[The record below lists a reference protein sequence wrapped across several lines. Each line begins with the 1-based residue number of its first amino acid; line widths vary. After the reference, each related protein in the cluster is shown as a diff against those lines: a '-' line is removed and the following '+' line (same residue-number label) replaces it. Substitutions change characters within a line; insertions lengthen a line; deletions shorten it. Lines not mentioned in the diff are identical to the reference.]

1 MERYP
6 KNYEWVHNIPE
17 EDLKWFTDL
26 VAIITD
32 NCDVYD
38 LETRSDIAKFLSS
51 DQGECQGLYHECY
64 YRAIKELNIPSIA
77 KSQGDEVEDILP
89 EYYDELEATVLI
101 LMKDPLICSFKLL
114 NGTEV
119 SDMELKETILSFF
132 EDGFLTSDKCPVTLD
147 SASVLFPQ
155 ETFPE
160 AVYYINLH
168 LKPGFNAAYIQDL
181 DLAFNPDM
189 EEGNLSYDINLY
201 HNYITITLISK
212 P

>member
-6 KNYEWVHNIPE
+6 KNYEWVRNIPE

-26 VAIITD
+26 VAITTD

-38 LETRSDIAKFLSS
+38 LRTRLDIAKFLAD
-51 DQGECQGLYHECY
+51 DQGIGYGLYNECY

-77 KSQGDEVEDILP
+77 KSQGHEVEDILP
-89 EYYDELEATVLI
+89 EYYDELEATTLT
-101 LMKDPLICSFKLL
+101 LMKNPLYSFKLL
-114 NGTEV
+114 NGTDV

-132 EDGFLTSDKCPVTLD
+132 EDGFLTSDKCPVQLD

-155 ETFPE
+155 ETSPE

-189 EEGNLSYDINLY
+189 EEGNLSYDIHLY